1 MKRLINSASAATKPN
16 KTKLRQQFI
25 KLATDI
31 RDLSKYEFVTLLKED
46 TPLAMQWIDELQ
58 QLYNKFEEEASAHLQ
73 YYYMRILVDGKFVG
87 YVSSTKYKSVRN
99 FGGWMKINV
108 TSDIGSADTFA
119 NPEEAKRAL
128 GDLYD
133 ALVET
138 EDGTYYNYNY
148 EEIKR
153 DPSIVGTRK
162 GNTYYVGE
170 ISYELEKV

>member
-1 MKRLINSASAATKPN
+1 MKRLISSASVATKPN

-46 TPLAMQWIDELQ
+46 TQLAIQWVDELQ
-58 QLYNKFEEEASAHLQ
+58 ALYDKFEEEAGAHLQ
-73 YYYMRILVDGKFVG
+73 YYYMRILVDGKFAG
-87 YVSSTKYKSVRN
+87 YVSSTKYNSVRN

-108 TSDIGSADTFA
+108 TSDIGSAATFA

-133 ALVET
+133 VLVET

-148 EEIKR
+148 GEIKR
-153 DPSIVGTRK
+153 DPSIVGKRE